1 MKILHVITDS
11 NTHEGISVAA
21 LDHISALRERGVE
34 QSVVCRPHDDF
45 LRSLREIEI
54 PVETFDYNKWNKYFV
69 QLATRRRVRRK
80 IKSYAPDV
88 VHCWHERAATF
99 IPKDSGVVSLGWDF
113 GFGDY
118 NLRRDAVCDYYM
130 ATRREFV
137 ERLREQT
144 GRPDC
149 VFYAHAFGTLPDD
162 APISREEF
170 GIPED
175 KPVILMLTRMIPRKG
190 VDILLY
196 AALKVDAFVLLA
208 GDGPELDAYRALA
221 RDLGLESRVCFAG
234 WRQDRSALLDLA
246 DILAVPSR
254 DDSAP
259 AVMPQAWGRGVP
271 LIASNIYGLR
281 EHIEHGVNGML
292 CEVEDVDGLA
302 KNLQMVLE
310 DAGLRER
317 LVAGGTKTYEAKF
330 SKQAV
335 INNLLNTYE
344 EIIRR
349 GISI

>member
-21 LDHISALRERGVE
+21 LDHISALRGRGVE

-45 LRSLREIEI
+45 LRSLRAIEI

-80 IKSYAPDV
+80 IKTYAPDV
-88 VHCWHERAATF
+88 IHCWHERAATF
-99 IPKDSGVVSLGWDF
+99 IPKDGGVVSLGWDF

-118 NLRRDAVCDYYM
+118 NLKHDAICDYYM
-130 ATRREFV
+130 ATRHEFV
-137 ERLREQT
+137 ERLRRQT

-162 APISREEF
+162 SPVHREEF
-170 GIPED
+170 DIPAD
-175 KPVILMLTRMIPRKG
+175 KPIILMLTRMIPRKG
-190 VDILLY
+190 VDVLLY
-196 AALKVDAFVLLA
+196 AALKVDAFLLLA
-208 GDGPELDAYRALA
+208 GDGPELDTYRALA
-221 RDLGLESRVCFAG
+221 KDLGLESRVCFAG

-246 DILAVPSR
+246 DVLAVPSR

-271 LIASNIYGLR
+271 LVASNIDGLR

-292 CEVEDVDGLA
+292 CEVEDVDDLA
-302 KNLQMVLE
+302 KNLRMVLE

-317 LVAGGTKTYEAKF
+317 LIAGGTKAYEAKF
-330 SKQAV
+330 SKEAV
-335 INNLLNTYE
+335 INNLLKTYE

-349 GISI
+349 GVSI